1 MGSDSE
7 FNTIAILR
15 DEATH
20 ILEHNPS
27 DSGQSSPQQGGWTRA
42 NVAKMTKADSVMR
55 ETLRMQ
61 SLGGRNVV
69 RKVLVD
75 GLVSDSGVAL
85 PRGSL
90 VGFLGQPVHHDEDKY
105 EDAGQFDPFRFSRI
119 REREAVRDQNE
130 GATAGTAGTAVKS
143 GTSWAFVSTSPDFLP
158 FGTGRHA
165 CPGRFLVDFE
175 LKMIISYVLA
185 HYEVRFPDSYGGKRP
200 PNQWIAEI
208 NIPPS
213 DVKILVKRRAA
224 G

>member
-20 ILEHNPS
+20 ILEPNAS
-27 DSGQSSPQQGGWTRA
+27 GSGQRSPQRGGWTRA

-61 SLGGRNVV
+61 SIGGRNVV

-75 GLVSDSGVAL
+75 GLVTDSGVAL

-90 VGFLGQPVHHDEDKY
+90 VGFLGQPVHHDEAKY

-119 REREAVRDQNE
+119 REREAVRDQKE
-130 GATAGTAGTAVKS
+130 GETAGTAVKS
-143 GTSWAFVSTSPDFLP
+143 GTSSAFVSTSPDFLP
-158 FGTGRHA
+158 FGNGRHA

-185 HYEVRFPDSYGGKRP
+185 HYEVRFPDAYGGKRP